1 MPITPVRKESDMV
14 TFVTFRGRKTGKEL
28 RRAHTAVTDDAAL
41 AERLAIQYW
50 GLANDINR
58 LVKIETK
65 RRSEWR
71 EAGEDMPAA
80 GTIPTI

>member
-1 MPITPVRKESDMV
+1 MTTPIRRETDLV

-28 RRAHTAVTDDAAL
+28 RRAHTTVSDDVAL
-41 AERLAIQYW
+41 AERLALQYW

-71 EAGEDMPAA
+71 EAGVDMPAA
-80 GTIPTI
+80 GTIPTV